1 MAARQL
7 IVTVSSYS
15 EFLMR
20 RTPLALVLCA
30 GVLSGCFHQ
39 TIQTGRTPGSTTLEK
54 EYVAT
59 WLWGIVPA
67 KPIDVR
73 QQCPGGVATIETQ
86 QTFMNG
92 FVAVLTLGIYSPQYL
107 KVTCAAS
114 TASVPPDAIELRVP
128 SDASDDER
136 ARFVSE
142 AIARS
147 VETGLTVVL
156 RY

>member
-1 MAARQL
+1 MRRSLVSAVLLA
-7 IVTVSSYS
+7 TVS
-15 EFLMR
+15 
-20 RTPLALVLCA
+20 TT
-30 GVLSGCFHQ
+30 GCFHQ
-39 TIQTGRTPGSTTLEK
+39 VIQTGRTAGTTTVEK
-54 EYVAT
+54 NYVAT

-92 FVAVLTLGIYSPQYL
+92 FVSLLTLGIYAPQHL

-114 TASVPPDAIELRVP
+114 TAGMPPGAFELRLPV
-128 SDASDDER
+128 DASEEER
-136 ARFVSE
+136 TALVADAVART
-142 AIARS
+142 
-147 VETGLTVVL
+147 VESGIPLVL